1 MLPPNEVEKLVLGTC
16 LAHPNGTEN
25 LPQKVVYELD
35 ISRFDG
41 PSHPHIYSAIKN
53 CVHKKIVPNPAN
65 VAFEMKSTLDNAGG
79 VEYLNVLTTFPALIG
94 VHDTQGIGEWVR
106 QVDLLGRARL
116 IHTILNKKVGLPL
129 EEFQKRVLEADD
141 PEKYLA
147 DLTIEVNRFVSG
159 SKSDYRPFS
168 EAVEKFEQMV
178 KASMR
183 GEVTD
188 IIPCGIP
195 NLEKYCIPRP
205 RSFGVISGLSGQG
218 KTQLGI
224 YVGIGTAIDLFN
236 RKENG
241 QVSINTLEQSG
252 ERIAMRVACMMS
264 GVNSLSIAQAR
275 ITKAEADRLFEK
287 CDFIKNLPIVYN
299 DDPTITS
306 SQFVT
311 HAICEHLKNPRV
323 LGISDYVELFKDK
336 AESEELRISG
346 ATRNIRTV
354 CWETGS
360 CEIMIVQVNDTAV
373 NSSYKVGG
381 MFSSRYS
388 RAPAHAADWF
398 IELVNYPQLE
408 KAQLK
413 ATIPDNRNGQMAY
426 ALIEKN
432 KDYPIGEE
440 AFEWTAE
447 YTLFRD
453 TSLPLGK
460 IYREYKREADF

>member
-1 MLPPNEVEKLVLGTC
+1 MILPTEIEKLVLGTMF
-16 LAHPNGTEN
+16 AHPNGTEN
-25 LPQKVVYELD
+25 LPQRVVHELD
-35 ISRFDG
+35 TSRFDG
-41 PSHPHIYSAIKN
+41 PAHPHIFSAIKR
-53 CVHKKIVPNPAN
+53 CVYKKVVPNTAN
-65 VAFEMKSTLDNAGG
+65 VAIELKGDLDKAGG
-79 VEYLNVLTTFPALIG
+79 IEYLESLTKFPSTIG
-94 VHDTQGIGEWVR
+94 VNDSQGIGDWVR
-106 QVDLLGRARL
+106 EVDLLGRARL
-116 IHTILNKKVGLPL
+116 IHSILNKKVGIPL
-129 EEFQKRVLEADD
+129 EDFQKRVLESDD
-141 PEKYLA
+141 PEAYLSQ
-147 DLTIEVNRFVSG
+147 LTLEINRYVSG
-159 SKSDYRPFS
+159 TKSDYQPFS
-168 EAVEKFEQMV
+168 VAVEKFEQNIQ
-178 KASMR
+178 ASLR
-183 GEVTD
+183 GEVTE

-218 KTQLGI
+218 KTQFGI
-224 YVGIGTAIDLFN
+224 YMAIGTAIDLYN
-236 RKENG
+236 RGENG
-241 QVSINTLEQSG
+241 QVAINTLEQQG
-252 ERIAMRVACMMS
+252 DRLAMRVACMMS
-264 GVNSLSIAQAR
+264 GVNSLSIAQGK
-275 ITKAEADRLFEK
+275 ITRQEADRLFEK
-287 CDFIKNLPIVYN
+287 CAFIKSLPIVYN

-311 HAICEHLKNPRV
+311 HAICEHLKKPRV

-336 AESEELRISG
+336 AESEELRISQ

-360 CEIMIVQVNDTAV
+360 QEIMIVQVNDTAV

-398 IELVNYPQLE
+398 IELVNYPQLA

-413 ATIPDNRNGQMAY
+413 ASIPDKRNGEMAY

-453 TSLPLGK
+453 TSLPVGR
-460 IYREYKREADF
+460 IYREAKKEDDF